1 VNNNIDFKTLQEALR
16 EIFESDIKG
25 KEKKSESLISKNPV
39 VLKYIENKKKIDELI
54 SWSTGKNIKIIPHIE
69 RDVLRVLV
77 AEILLGVD
85 EKTLISHAVKLSKK
99 YLSTNSHK
107 FLVAIFYKILEK
119 VKDLKQEEENK
130 N

>member
-1 VNNNIDFKTLQEALR
+1 MNNNIDFKTLQEALR

-25 KEKKSESLISKNPV
+25 KEKKAESLISKNPV

>member
-1 VNNNIDFKTLQEALR
+1 MRIDSKILLDALQ

-25 KEKKSESLISKNPV
+25 KEKKAESLVSENPV

-54 SWSTGKNIKIIPHIE
+54 SWATGKNIKIIPSIE

-77 AEILLGVD
+77 AESLLRVD

-107 FLVAIFYKILEK
+107 FVVAILYKILEK
-119 VKDLKQEEENK
+119 IKDLEQEEK
-130 N
+130 KKKD

>member
-1 VNNNIDFKTLQEALR
+1 MRIDSKILLDALQ

-25 KEKKSESLISKNPV
+25 KDKKAESLVSKNPI

-54 SWSTGKNIKIIPHIE
+54 SWATGKNIKIIPPIE

-107 FLVAIFYKILEK
+107 FVVAILYKILEK
-119 VKDLKQEEENK
+119 LNISC
-130 N
+130 

>member
-1 VNNNIDFKTLQEALR
+1 MRIDSKILLDALQ

-25 KEKKSESLISKNPV
+25 KEKKAESLVSENPI

-54 SWSTGKNIKIIPHIE
+54 SWATGKNIKIIPSIE

-77 AEILLGVD
+77 AESLLGVD

-107 FLVAIFYKILEK
+107 FVVAILYKILEK
-119 VKDLKQEEENK
+119 IKDLEQEEK
-130 N
+130 KKKD